1 MNKLPLPLHCYD
13 HAGRVI
19 PPNLFWFSGFFLMKS
34 WLIFLG
40 SITIRGKEKEILE
53 FWFPVHQDLY
63 VSLILGL
70 PALLAMVLASYR
82 NTLWDKGKTRWV
94 YWIGILMSL
103 AVITQLIYS
112 MNRLVQA
119 QFNYHNSL
127 ALSIFGISLI
137 GVYMLRSQHIEL
149 MLKDWLR

>member
-63 VSLILGL
+63 VSLTLGL
-70 PALLAMVLASYR
+70 PALLAMLLASYR
-82 NTLWDKGKTRWV
+82 NTLWDKGKIRWV

-103 AVITQLIYS
+103 AVIAQLIYS